1 MDFPILIETG
11 SARIPLH
18 TLLETAGIF
27 TGFRYFLYLR
37 KKRKDVIEQP
47 NRVWIVIGAIFGA
60 LLGSRLLGALE
71 NPGAWIASEH
81 PLLYFY
87 QNKTVVGG
95 FLGGLVGVE
104 LMKKYIGE
112 KKASGDLF
120 VFPMILALIIGRIGC
135 FSMGVYE
142 ETYGLPAS
150 LPWALDLGDGIPR
163 HPVTLYEIIFLGL
176 VWWVLLRTQK
186 KPATGKRRAVQ
197 DLYDQLPAVPLCAR
211 LHQTTLLFALGPF
224 QHTACLFAGYPVL
237 SSLYP
242 ATEKIACC
250 LCLKEAIP
258 TTTLR

>member
-186 KPATGKRRAVQ
+186 N
-197 DLYDQLPAVPLCAR
+197 LPLENGALFKIFMISY
-211 LHQTTLLFALGPF
+211 LLFRFVLDFIKPHYSLPLGLSSI
-224 QHTACLFAGYPVL
+224 QLACLLGI
-237 SSLYP
+237 LYYLP
-242 ATEKIACC
+242 FILQPKKLLAAY
-250 LCLKEAIP
+250 A
-258 TTTLR
+258 